1 MMRRHNIIFYSV
13 LLALMLLFAIYTA
26 TKFPYTYITMEGD
39 DFWVPTKDF
48 WQLKLGMLPAFTN
61 WFADFLM
68 QFYRSPFV
76 AATIEALV
84 LGATGLL
91 AYLAFSNFKGDT
103 SRKRKKASPKG
114 DWVVTAL
121 PWLGLIPPILLG
133 YYCTFNLS
141 AQLQSLFF
149 FGMLLVFVLIPGFK
163 SKLLWSIICVPL
175 GFLLMRTPLL
185 FLLLLLY
192 GVMTCKSY
200 GKKAFYLIIPLI
212 LLALTPLAYSQQVA
226 FIPFE
231 QRYLDWGFQSISL
244 RDKYNQNGEYIK
256 KLVCL
261 SNEGRWE
268 DLLYKARIKSDARR
282 GNIVAL
288 KYALLAESALGTM
301 PENFFDY
308 PIQDETQ
315 FLYPHTSEYV
325 ASQFNR
331 LFYLNLGVYD
341 EAFHHAEEYGL
352 IQTNGNCFSSLRQMV
367 DYSIEEGDWEIADKY
382 LQILSR
388 SSCHKTFV
396 KERRAKMEE
405 AKKTFNK
412 DIQLRADN
420 FVGGYPLPVEMLRLG
435 RYYQDE
441 TQRKKMLD
449 YAICSYMLRRDAN
462 SFMIATQAFDIYKD
476 KELPKAY
483 KEFFD
488 AINASSEQ
496 PQ

>member
-1 MMRRHNIIFYSV
+1 MMRRHNIIFYSA

-48 WQLKLGMLPAFTN
+48 WQLKLGMLPALTN
-61 WFADFLM
+61 WLADFLM

-91 AYLAFSNFKGDT
+91 AYLALSNFKGDT
-103 SRKRKKASPKG
+103 SGKRKKASPKG

-141 AQLQSLFF
+141 AQLQCLFF
-149 FGMLLVFVLIPGFK
+149 FALLEGFLIIPN
-163 SKLLWSIICVPL
+163 SKAKLIFSIACVPI
-175 GFLLMRTPLL
+175 GFLLMRTPMLG
-185 FLLLLLY
+185 LLLVIQY
-192 GVMTCKSY
+192 
-200 GKKAFYLIIPLI
+200 FLIYITDKYAIIWNCPLI
-212 LLALTPLAYSQQVA
+212 LLAATPPVYSQQVA
-226 FIPFE
+226 FIPFGH
-231 QRYLDWGFQSISL
+231 RYLDWGIQPVSL
-244 RDKYNQNGEYIK
+244 TSKYNQNGEYIK
-256 KLVCL
+256 TMVCL

-268 DLLYKARIKSDARR
+268 DLLYKARVKKDAKLGKEVSLR
-282 GNIVAL
+282 
-288 KYALLAESALGTM
+288 YALLAESALSTL
-301 PENFFDY
+301 PENLLDY
-308 PIQDETQ
+308 PIRDENQ
-315 FLYPHTSEYV
+315 FLFPHQSEYV

-341 EAFHHAEEYGL
+341 EAFHHAEEYGF

-367 DYSIEEGDWEIADKY
+367 DYTIEEGDWEIADKY
-382 LQILSR
+382 LQILAKT
-388 SSCHKTFV
+388 SCHKTFV
-396 KERRAKMEE
+396 KERRAKLEE

-420 FVGGYPLPVEMLRLG
+420 FVGGYPLPIEMLRLA

-441 TQRKKMLD
+441 SQRKKMLD
-449 YAICSYMLRRDAN
+449 YAICSYILRGDAN
-462 SFMIATQAFDIYKD
+462 SFMIASQAFDIYKD

-488 AINASSEQ
+488 AISASNKQ
-496 PQ
+496 P